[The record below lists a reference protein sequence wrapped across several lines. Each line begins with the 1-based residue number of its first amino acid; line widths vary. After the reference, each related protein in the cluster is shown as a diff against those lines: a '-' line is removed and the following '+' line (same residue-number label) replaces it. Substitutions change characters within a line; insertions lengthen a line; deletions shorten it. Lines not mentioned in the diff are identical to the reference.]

1 MNSEIFFV
9 CRIWYNKSNKRNNR
23 GRNGLMEKKEV
34 TKGENITQEL
44 NTRNVSYDLLR
55 ICAAVMVV
63 LLHIAAS
70 NWYSVS
76 PDKAEWV
83 AMNLYDSMARS
94 AVPLFFMLSGAFLLR
109 KDITLKEL
117 YMKKIVPLGIIWG
130 VWSFLYAVDTIGLD
144 RMLSTNFTDIV
155 TPTVDSHYHLWFIP
169 TLIGLYILHPILR
182 GIVSYREG
190 SYIRYLLAIFIIF
203 GVVKTTLLVFIQNPI
218 LVTLI
223 YKIPMELM
231 GYSCY
236 MIMGYYFAN
245 ISKYKYTPP
254 LRKIM
259 LLLFGLSVIICT
271 VITQIDSLNEGKGV
285 ETLYGYFSIT
295 TFLEAACVFLFFKN
309 IKWNCS
315 IKFKKIVFNLS
326 SLTFGVYLIHP
337 FVISCILRVNRSV
350 FTDK

>member
-254 LRKIM
+254 PQKNYAVTFWT
-259 LLLFGLSVIICT
+259 FGYH
-271 VITQIDSLNEGKGV
+271 
-285 ETLYGYFSIT
+285 LYGHNSDR
-295 TFLEAACVFLFFKN
+295 
-309 IKWNCS
+309 
-315 IKFKKIVFNLS
+315 
-326 SLTFGVYLIHP
+326 
-337 FVISCILRVNRSV
+337 FVE
-350 FTDK
+350 

>member
-1 MNSEIFFV
+1 MV
-9 CRIWYNKSNKRNNR
+9 
-23 GRNGLMEKKEV
+23 KKEV
-34 TKGENITQEL
+34 IKQENITQEL

-55 ICAAVMVV
+55 ICAAMMVV
-63 LLHIAAS
+63 LLHVAGS
-70 NWYSVS
+70 NWNSVS

-83 AMNLYDSMARS
+83 VMNLYDSIARS

-130 VWSFLYAVDTIGLD
+130 VWLFLYAVDTIGLD
-144 RMLSTNFTDIV
+144 RMLSTNFIDIV
-155 TPTVDSHYHLWFIP
+155 TLTVDSHYHLWFIP

-203 GVVKTTLLVFIQNPI
+203 GVIKTTLLVFIQNPI

-245 ISKYKYTPP
+245 ISKYKDTPP
-254 LRKIM
+254 QKNYAVTFWA
-259 LLLFGLSVIICT
+259 FGYH
-271 VITQIDSLNEGKGV
+271 
-285 ETLYGYFSIT
+285 LYGHNSDR
-295 TFLEAACVFLFFKN
+295 
-309 IKWNCS
+309 
-315 IKFKKIVFNLS
+315 
-326 SLTFGVYLIHP
+326 
-337 FVISCILRVNRSV
+337 FVE
-350 FTDK
+350 